1 LRRAQMMNSKRPPDK
16 IGQDM
21 GDGIMFKIIQGLPGN
36 IVGLSAT
43 GTITDEDYSGTLI
56 PLVEKAIRE
65 DGKVRML
72 MRFGPDFKGYT
83 SGAMWDDTRF
93 GLSHWGDF
101 EKLAVVSDIAW
112 IQNSVAL
119 FAPLIPAP
127 VRVYGGSE
135 LEDAKRWIAE

>member
-1 LRRAQMMNSKRPPDK
+1 
-16 IGQDM
+16 
-21 GDGIMFKIIQGLPGN
+21 MFKIIQGLPGN

>member
-1 LRRAQMMNSKRPPDK
+1 
-16 IGQDM
+16 
-21 GDGIMFKIIQGLPGN
+21 MFRIIQGLPGN
-36 IVGLSAT
+36 VVGLSAS

-83 SGAMWDDTRF
+83 TSAMWDDTRF
-93 GLSHWGDF
+93 GISHWGDF
-101 EKLAVVSDIAW
+101 EKLAVVTDISW
-112 IQNSVAL
+112 LRNSVAM

-127 VRVYGGSE
+127 VRIYDGSE
-135 LEDAKRWIAE
+135 LEDAKSWIAE